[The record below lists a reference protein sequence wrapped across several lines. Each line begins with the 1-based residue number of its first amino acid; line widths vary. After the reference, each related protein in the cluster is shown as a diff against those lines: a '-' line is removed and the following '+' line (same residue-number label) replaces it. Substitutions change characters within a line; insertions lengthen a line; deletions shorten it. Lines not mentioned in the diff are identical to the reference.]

1 MRSDWIELKNMPE
14 NADFGALWMIWIRQ
28 KDLKSHFCQND
39 AETESSWEKANAGI
53 YFVLKK
59 ENESF
64 TDRIQRSKRTAA
76 RCGIGRKCSQ
86 PQAYCNWFTL
96 KAFQALP
103 VLCNATARAWVRW
116 ELKHLCQRAAGAEY
130 HDRELQAFGE
140 PVGSALRESS
150 TTAPFFHHANA
161 GGMFIPAP
169 HMAGHRTYIRIFK
182 YIYKNRTSLLN
193 PFTGKEDRYK
203 TLTLYRFYKI
213 SIILSFHHKTH
224 MVPSLFLQMPLGR
237 LFFFD
242 AIFKSTLIA

>member
-1 MRSDWIELKNMPE
+1 MGNTTNHHAPYTYVTP
-14 NADFGALWMIWIRQ
+14 F
-28 KDLKSHFCQND
+28 
-39 AETESSWEKANAGI
+39 
-53 YFVLKK
+53 
-59 ENESF
+59 
-64 TDRIQRSKRTAA
+64 
-76 RCGIGRKCSQ
+76 
-86 PQAYCNWFTL
+86 
-96 KAFQALP
+96 ALP
-103 VLCNATARAWVRW
+103 VMLHILPDKFTVRPG
-116 ELKHLCQRAAGAEY
+116 HLPIIISISQTTHIHFPRLPLIRSQRYQERVKILHRGLMPQSLSQTLI
-130 HDRELQAFGE
+130 DL
-140 PVGSALRESS
+140 
-150 TTAPFFHHANA
+150 FHHANA

-182 YIYKNRTSLLN
+182 YIYKNRTGLLN